1 MKTIW
6 NILAVLALINIL
18 AVAGGLLWLKS
29 SDRLSKERVV
39 AVRERFIK
47 TVAQEMSEKQAA
59 DIAARQK
66 EADAAAAEKMAI
78 PPSTAAEKIADQQ
91 LKDDQRSQM
100 LLRQQQIVE
109 NMQASVMLQLAKLE
123 EREKKLEEDRRAF
136 AAERK
141 KIAETEGDK
150 QFQVALTTLEG
161 QKAKDAKKVLRALLD
176 QKLSDQVVAYLAK
189 MEEGKRSKVMAEFV
203 KDEPSMAAE
212 LLERL
217 RTRGI
222 VVPPSGSLAQASAY
236 ESTARPATNSP
247 LDAAGAQ
254 PAR

>member
-6 NILAVLALINIL
+6 NILAALAMLNIL
-18 AVAGGLLWLKS
+18 AVAGAMLWLKS
-29 SDRLSKERVV
+29 SDRLSRERIA
-39 AVRERFIK
+39 AVRERFVK
-47 TVAQEMSEKQAA
+47 TVAQEQTEKAA
-59 DIAARQK
+59 GEVASKQM
-66 EADAAAAEKMAI
+66 EVDAALAQKMAE
-78 PPSTAAEKIADQQ
+78 PPTTAAEKIADQQ

-109 NMQASVMLQLAKLE
+109 NMQSSVMLQLAKLE

-141 KIAETEGDK
+141 KVAQTEGDK

-161 QKAKDAKKVLRALLD
+161 QKAKDAKQVLRALLD
-176 QKLSDQVVAYLAK
+176 QKQSDQVVAYLAK
-189 MEEGKRSKVMAEFV
+189 MEDSKRSKVMAEFV
-203 KDEPSMAAE
+203 KDDATMAAE

-222 VVPPSGSLAQASAY
+222 IVPPPGSLAQASSH
-236 ESTARPATNSP
+236 ESTGSSAANGPAGDAGTRPA
-247 LDAAGAQ
+247 
-254 PAR
+254 R

>member
-1 MKTIW
+1 MKALW
-6 NILAVLALINIL
+6 NILAVMAIFNIL
-18 AVAGGLLWLKS
+18 AVAGGLFWLKS
-29 SDRLSKERVV
+29 SDRLNKQRVD

-47 TVAQEMSEKQAA
+47 TIAQEATDKQAA
-59 DIAARQK
+59 DIAAKQK
-66 EADAAAAEKMAI
+66 DADMAAAEKMAI
-78 PPSTAAEKIADQQ
+78 PPTTAAEKIAEQQ

-109 NMQASVMLQLAKLE
+109 NMQASMMVQLAKLE
-123 EREKKLEEDRRAF
+123 QREKKLEEDRRAF

-141 KIAETEGDK
+141 RVADTEGDK
-150 QFQVALTTLEG
+150 QFQVALATLEG

-176 QKLSDQVVAYLAK
+176 LKLSDQVVSYMAK
-189 MEEGKRSKVMAEFV
+189 MEEVKRTKVMAEFV
-203 KDEPSMAAE
+203 KDEPAMAAE

-222 VVPPSGSLAQASAY
+222 VVPPPGSLAQASAY
-236 ESTARPATNSP
+236 EPTGNSAANSA
-247 LDAAGAQ
+247 LDAAGGK